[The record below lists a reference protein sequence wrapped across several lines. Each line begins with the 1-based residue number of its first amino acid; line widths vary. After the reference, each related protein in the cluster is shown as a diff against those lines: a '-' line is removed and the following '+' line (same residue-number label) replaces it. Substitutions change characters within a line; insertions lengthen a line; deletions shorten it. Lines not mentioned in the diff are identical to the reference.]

1 MSKNFIPISI
11 IAAGLIIGGAFIYV
25 NQSKGSIQ
33 EELSAQEIAEKAIN
47 YLNENVLAEENTAS
61 LIDVTEEGDVYK
73 IHLKIGEREYDSY
86 VTPDGRFLF
95 PEGYDLEAET
105 KTETEE
111 KSPAGQLETSE
122 EEELSSEEL
131 EVLAKCLSE
140 KGVKFYGNYGC
151 SYCKKQKEIFGDA
164 AKYLPYIECADE
176 KTRYLCEE
184 AEIGP
189 VPTWDFPDGKR
200 VLGLQSLEK
209 LAELS
214 GCSF

>member
-1 MSKNFIPISI
+1 MSKNLIPISI
-11 IAAGLIIGGAFIYV
+11 IVAGLIIGGAFIYV
-25 NQSKGSIQ
+25 NQSKGLEQ
-33 EELSAQEIAEKAIN
+33 GLSPQEIAEKAIN
-47 YLNENVLAEENTAS
+47 YLNENVLAEGNTAS

-105 KTETEE
+105 ETEKDE
-111 KSPAGQLETSE
+111 EEPSDQAQEQE
-122 EEELSSEEL
+122 EEEEFSDAQL
-131 EVLAKCLSE
+131 EALAKCLSE
-140 KGVKFYGNYGC
+140 KGAKFYGTYGC
-151 SYCKKQKEIFGDA
+151 GWCARQKEIFGEA

-200 VLGLQSLEK
+200 VSGLQSLGK